1 MVEPKYQIKWTS
13 QYKKDIKLAKKR
25 HYKIEELQKVVFS
38 LANALPLDE
47 KYHDHE
53 LEGNWKNHRECHIK
67 PDWLLIYQIKDDVL
81 ILELSRTG
89 THADLFKKRKPFAAA
104 VHVQIP
110 ERDIVNIAEFKLKH
124 HARIHVSLVFRAEI
138 NGRNLKAHIVKMNL
152 AGFDLGNPFSVHFVF
167 S

>member
-25 HYKIEELQKVVFS
+25 HYKIEELQRVVFS
-38 LANALPLDE
+38 LANAFPLDE

-53 LEGNWKNHRECHIK
+53 LEGNWKNHREGHIK

-89 THADLFKKRKPFAAA
+89 THADLFKK
-104 VHVQIP
+104 
-110 ERDIVNIAEFKLKH
+110 
-124 HARIHVSLVFRAEI
+124 
-138 NGRNLKAHIVKMNL
+138 
-152 AGFDLGNPFSVHFVF
+152 
-167 S
+167 